1 MAQPLD
7 LAAIGNGTVAALVN
21 GEGRVS
27 WMCWPRLDGDP
38 IFCGLLDGTEPE
50 GGFCEV
56 SVTRFASSKQRYRR
70 NTAILE
76 TELSDDRGN
85 TLRITDHMPRFRRF
99 GRMFRPPMLV
109 RRIEPV
115 TGRPRI
121 RLRVRPR
128 FGWGE
133 EAPSGRSGSN
143 HIRYVGE
150 AGTLRVT
157 TDAPL
162 GFVMGETEFALD
174 RPISMLL
181 GQDDTVDG
189 ATARIAREFEDETAS
204 YWEDW
209 VRGLSVPFEWQDAV
223 IRAAITLKLCAHDD
237 TGGIVAALTTSIPE
251 APGTARNWDYRFC
264 WLRDSHFTVMAL
276 NRLGATRTME
286 GYINY
291 IIGAVLE
298 QEPMLKP
305 VYPLV
310 PNGPIDE
317 WIATSLK
324 GFRGDGPVRVGNAAA
339 IQVQNDVW
347 GSVVL
352 ASAMMFFDRR
362 LPSPGDEALYRRL
375 VPIGDRAEQ
384 AALTPDAGIWE
395 YRGRA
400 RIHTFSAAMCW
411 GAVDRLGRIAA
422 HLGLKEEA
430 ADWKRRADR
439 LKDAILDGAWN
450 ASSGA
455 LQEVFGGEGLDAALL
470 LLPEIGLLPPSD
482 PRFVATVEAIE
493 RELMRDGLLLRYGLP
508 DDFGVPDT
516 AFLVCSFWLV
526 DALHSIGRKEDAR
539 KLFEK
544 ILSLRNHVGLL
555 AEDVEPK
562 TGQLW
567 GNFPQTYSQVGL
579 ILSAMRL
586 SRSWEDGFWRA
597 W

>member
-7 LAAIGNGTVAALVN
+7 LAAIGNGTVAALVTKD
-21 GEGRVS
+21 GRVN

-38 IFCGLLDGTEPE
+38 IFSGLVDGTDPE

-56 SVTRFASSKQRYRR
+56 SLTRFATAEQRYRR

-85 TLRITDHMPRFRRF
+85 TVRITDHMPRFRRF

-109 RRIEPV
+109 RRIEPMK
-115 TGRPRI
+115 GRPRI
-121 RLRVRPR
+121 RLRIRPR
-128 FGWGE
+128 FSWGAE
-133 EAPSGRSGSN
+133 VPSGRAGSN
-143 HIRYVGE
+143 HIRYVGVSN
-150 AGTLRVT
+150 TIRVT

-162 GFVMGETEFALD
+162 GFVLGETEFALD
-174 RPISMLL
+174 RPISLL
-181 GQDDTVDG
+181 IGQDDTVDG
-189 ATARIAREFEDETAS
+189 ATARIAREFEDETTS

-209 VRGLSVPFEWQDAV
+209 VRGLSVPFEWQEAV

-276 NRLGATRTME
+276 NRLGATKTME
-286 GYINY
+286 DYISY

-298 QEPMLKP
+298 QESVLKP

-310 PNGPIDE
+310 PNAPIDE
-317 WIATSLK
+317 WTAPALK
-324 GFRGDGPVRVGNAAA
+324 GFLGDGPVRVGNAAA
-339 IQVQNDVW
+339 LQVQNDVW

-352 ASAMMFFDRR
+352 ASAMMFFDCR
-362 LPSPGDEALYRRL
+362 LPVPGDEALYRRL

-411 GAVDRLGRIAA
+411 GALDRLGRIAA
-422 HLGLKEEA
+422 RLGLEDDA

-450 ASSGA
+450 ESSGA

-493 RELMRDGLLLRYGLP
+493 RELMRGGLLLRYGLP

-526 DALHSIGRKEDAR
+526 DALHSIGRQDDAR

-555 AEDVEPK
+555 AEDVEPASR
-562 TGQLW
+562 QLW

-579 ILSAMRL
+579 ILCAMRL

>member
-7 LAAIGNGTVAALVN
+7 LAAIGNGTVAALVTKD
-21 GEGRVS
+21 GRVS

-38 IFCGLLDGTEPE
+38 VFCGLLDGTDE

-56 SVTRFASSKQRYRR
+56 SLTRFATSEQRYRR

-85 TLRITDHMPRFRRF
+85 TVRITDHMPRFRRF

-109 RRIEPV
+109 RRIEPMK
-115 TGRPRI
+115 GRPRI
-121 RLRVRPR
+121 RLRIRPR
-128 FGWGE
+128 FTWGE
-133 EAPSGRSGSN
+133 EIPQGRAGSN
-143 HIRYVGE
+143 HIRFVG
-150 AGTLRVT
+150 ASDTLRVT

-162 GFVMGETEFALD
+162 GFVLGETEFALD
-174 RPISMLL
+174 RPLSILI
-181 GQDDTVDG
+181 GQDDTMDG
-189 ATARIAREFEDETAS
+189 AAARITREFEDETTS

-209 VRGLSVPFEWQDAV
+209 VRGLSLPFEWQDAV

-251 APGTARNWDYRFC
+251 APGTTRNWDYRFC

-291 IIGAVLE
+291 ITGAVLE
-298 QEPMLKP
+298 QEAVLRP

-317 WIATSLK
+317 WVASALK

-352 ASAMMFFDRR
+352 AASMMFFDRR

-375 VPIGDRAEQ
+375 VPIGNRAEQ
-384 AALTPDAGIWE
+384 AALTPDAGLWE

-411 GAVDRLGRIAA
+411 GALDRLGRIAA
-422 HLGLKEEA
+422 HLRIDDEA

-439 LKDAILDGAWN
+439 LKAAILDGAWN
-450 ASSGA
+450 KASGC

-493 RELMRDGLLLRYGLP
+493 RELMREGLLLRYGLP

-516 AFLVCSFWLV
+516 AFVVCSFWLV

-539 KLFEK
+539 ALFEK

-579 ILSAMRL
+579 ILCAMRL
-586 SRSWEDGFWRA
+586 SRSWEEGFWRA